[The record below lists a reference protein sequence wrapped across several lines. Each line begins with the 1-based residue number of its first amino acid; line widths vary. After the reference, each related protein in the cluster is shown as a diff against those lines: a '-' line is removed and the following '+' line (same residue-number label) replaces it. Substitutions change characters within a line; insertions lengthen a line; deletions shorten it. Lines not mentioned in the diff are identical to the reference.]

1 MLNMPGSTVIMPSRT
16 HSSEDAFVEDCAAH
30 GFDLQDDPN
39 GCNDVLRVCFN
50 GECMGY
56 WNQKTEEGFLLA
68 EVWTP
73 KLQSMLH

>member
-1 MLNMPGSTVIMPSRT
+1 MLTMPGSTVIMPSRT
-16 HSSEDAFVEDCAAH
+16 HSSEDAFADDCAAH
-30 GFDLQDDPN
+30 GFDLQEYQN
-39 GCNDVLRVCFN
+39 GSNDVLLVSFN

-56 WNQKTEEGFLLA
+56 WNQKTKEGVLLT